1 MKFDYFRSRN
11 VPAGAASLLAHPL
24 RTLKTTLR
32 DLLVIVAAFTAVLT
46 LGVGTAQATTRWVNV
61 FDITPTPPGTSCT
74 NAGYMTISA
83 AVAVSSTGDT
93 IEVCPG
99 AYPELVTIT
108 KTLTLLGPQQGVDA
122 LTRPL

>member
-61 FDITPTPPGTSCT
+61 FDTTPMPPGNSCSD
-74 NAGYMTISA
+74 AGYMTISA
-83 AVAVSSTGDT
+83 AVTAASPFDT
-93 IEVCPG
+93 IKVCPG
-99 AYPELVTIT
+99 PYAEQVNIN
-108 KTLTLLGPQQGVDA
+108 K
-122 LTRPL
+122 